1 MDTSLENLLQVI
13 NTLMVEQLT
22 KQEKQLLTAG
32 FLTSIQWNQ

>member
-32 FLTSIQWNQ
+32 FLISIQ